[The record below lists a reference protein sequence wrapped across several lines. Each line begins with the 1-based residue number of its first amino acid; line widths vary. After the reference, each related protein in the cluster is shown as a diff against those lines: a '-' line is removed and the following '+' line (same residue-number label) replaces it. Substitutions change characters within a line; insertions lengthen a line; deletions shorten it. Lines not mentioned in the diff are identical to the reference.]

1 MTMIPG
7 TATATAALGVVLTV
21 AVLATASAVPTD

>member
-7 TATATAALGVVLTV
+7 TATAALGVVLTV
-21 AVLATASAVPTD
+21 AVLATASAVRTE